1 MLKINIPFL
10 QHRMTGLQR
19 FMTLLAVFAVLLS
32 FLFGMVFAYL
42 NRQDIY
48 RTVGMEMEY
57 DVQRVSNNMSVQLEN
72 IQSIFD
78 EILNDD
84 YLQRYASNVF
94 DTSPFQLIDFNKRLK
109 SMADRNHFID
119 TVDVFIEQHG
129 VLFTSDNGPT
139 AHLDPRTKEYLRESM
154 EASSGLTIT
163 RNYRSNLYYWMTRHH
178 SHVTFTF
185 PIYKLY
191 GGKSRTVG
199 LVAVSVR
206 ESSFLDLMGTED
218 GRCRLLLNQD
228 GSVFLTNN
236 VQGDCFPSQGD
247 MFDLKLLQESKR
259 VFQVRTYGERQLL
272 AHSSIPYT
280 GWTLVVMDPLSHLT
294 GTTGQLGRYTFL
306 LVLLNALL
314 LLAGEILIMRHISKR
329 IQPLVQMMENIDQ
342 DSGQAKQPDA
352 QDEFSYL
359 FDSFY
364 AMQQRIKQQF
374 NEIYHL
380 SLLQKKAN
388 LRLMH
393 AQVNPHFI
401 YNIFYNMNWLLQLKK
416 YDKLED
422 MVEAVAIF
430 FKKSLNNGR
439 PLISIQNEM
448 EMLKSYITIQHIRFG
463 DRFQTRIDVQPELM
477 DIQILG
483 HMMQPLLENAI
494 RHGIEP
500 LTRQGTVA
508 IRGYLKG
515 ENLIFEVED
524 NGVGIQP
531 DVLQDIRLT
540 LSKAQTDAG
549 RYFALNNV
557 HQRIQILYGEAYG
570 LEVESEVGKG
580 TLVRINLPKTP
591 PKNGIS
597 AGMGL
602 EGE

>member
-218 GRCRLLLNQD
+218 GRCRLPLNQD

-259 VFQVRTYGERQLL
+259 VFQVRTVE
-272 AHSSIPYT
+272 
-280 GWTLVVMDPLSHLT
+280 
-294 GTTGQLGRYTFL
+294 
-306 LVLLNALL
+306 
-314 LLAGEILIMRHISKR
+314 
-329 IQPLVQMMENIDQ
+329 Q
-342 DSGQAKQPDA
+342 DSGQAKPPDA

-483 HMMQPLLENAI
+483 HMMQPLLENTI

-515 ENLIFEVED
+515 EKLIFEVED